1 MREREGE
8 LYADVVPV
16 KAHVVRARFL
26 IVREAHRG
34 PFCGSQ
40 LLIVYE
46 GHLAS
51 DFSRDINVRSTQ
63 EG

>member
-1 MREREGE
+1 MSEHNERERERGRE
-8 LYADVVPV
+8 LYADVVLV

-40 LLIVYE
+40 LLE
-46 GHLAS
+46 GFVGALGLGFLA
-51 DFSRDINVRSTQ
+51 
-63 EG
+63 